1 MFLTNYSSCLNLQ
14 PIYLTAPNQHLKQ
27 EEIAIPQIN
36 EAFNKFDIFGP
47 IKFNP
52 FTDDWKPWDDF
63 EFIKDQAKNVY
74 DGNMIDNR
82 VECKKGMSQVKLKKL
97 YHIFPDQSEVL
108 ASSG

>member
-1 MFLTNYSSCLNLQ
+1 MSLTNYSSCLNLQ

-82 VECKKGMSQVKLKKL
+82 VECKKGMSQVKLKNL
-97 YHIFPDQSEVL
+97 YHIFPD
-108 ASSG
+108 